1 MKRISTVDAPA
12 AIGPYSRAIGPYSRV
27 IAHPGLI
34 FVSGQLP
41 IDPST
46 GALIE
51 IKCVAA
57 E

>member
-12 AIGPYSRAIGPYSRV
+12 AIGPYSRV